1 MTDARALQRPPA
13 EARFRDELAR
23 LADEDAGQP
32 RPPGWRL
39 SMPAVR
45 RFVLGDPAKGI
56 RSKIVGPPSAID
68 RAMVSLATQRGL
80 MLVGAPGT
88 AKSLLAELLA
98 AAISGRST
106 LTIQGGAATTEE
118 QITYGWNY
126 ALLVAEGPSERSL
139 VPAPILT
146 GMREGMIVRFEE
158 LTRCPLEVQDAL
170 LSVLSERALTVP
182 ELGEA
187 HTVYAREGFNLIA
200 TANTRDRGVNET
212 SDALRRRFNFETMFP
227 IADFRAELAL
237 VERESTE
244 LLARSGVPEGL
255 PEDALAVI
263 VETFRALRDEAAAA
277 ALGGAPRPGASA
289 TLSTAECVSVAH
301 AVGVR
306 ARFARGGQ
314 AGPAELMSD
323 FVEHLAGAA
332 AQDDPEAL
340 RRLRRHL
347 ELRTKRREGAWWEA
361 LHAAKH
367 RLPEP

>member
-1 MTDARALQRPPA
+1 MTEARALQRPPA
-13 EARFRDELAR
+13 EVRFRDELAQ
-23 LADEDAGQP
+23 LAQEDAGQP
-32 RPPGWRL
+32 RPPGWKL
-39 SMPAVR
+39 SMPTVR
-45 RFVLGDPAKGI
+45 RFVLGDPASGI
-56 RSKIVGPPSAID
+56 QSKIVGPPSAID

-106 LTIQGGAATTEE
+106 LTIQGGAATTED

-139 VPAPILT
+139 VPAPVLT
-146 GMREGMIVRFEE
+146 GMREGLIVRFEE
-158 LTRCPLEVQDAL
+158 ITRCPLEVQDAL

-237 VERESTE
+237 VERESSE
-244 LLARSGVPEGL
+244 LLARSGVPEAL

-263 VETFRALRDEAAAA
+263 VETFRALREETAEAAWGEAPNAA
-277 ALGGAPRPGASA
+277 AM
-289 TLSTAECVSVAH
+289 STAECVSVAH

-314 AGPAELMSD
+314 AGPKELMSD

-347 ELRTKRREGAWWEA
+347 EQRTKRREGAWWEA